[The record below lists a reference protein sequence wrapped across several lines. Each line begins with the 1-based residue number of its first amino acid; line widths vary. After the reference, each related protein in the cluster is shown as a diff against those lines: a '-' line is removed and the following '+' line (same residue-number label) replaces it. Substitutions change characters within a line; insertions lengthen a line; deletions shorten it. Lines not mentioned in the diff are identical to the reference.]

1 MKKSRIRKL
10 IFVALSS
17 LLLSACSSDV
27 DDTSSS
33 STAISS
39 EDNTNRPSPSSV
51 LAKWGGKNYTL
62 SITYRYLANQTT
74 AVGSSVPTPVFPI
87 VTAKYISTG
96 FEYDFGKGWDEA
108 KENYGYVTIPT
119 GSSLGTVGTHQYSLD
134 ADKKLVLGELK
145 SDKDAYEYLY
155 TPDYL
160 YKNATAIGSS
170 FNVDTGKSEINRL
183 TDTQYLD
190 NIAKA
195 LSVYGPLKAVSSTLT
210 FACVDLKYSASS
222 SSYRFTF
229 YVDDNEKFGG
239 SSTYNASANYP
250 VGAVVDLSKVGTTTL
265 PVVTNYLGGK

>member
-1 MKKSRIRKL
+1 MKKSRITKL
-10 IFVALSS
+10 IFVAISS
-17 LLLSACSSDV
+17 LLLSACGSSDEV
-27 DDTSSS
+27 SSS
-33 STAISS
+33 SSDTSSS

-51 LAKWGGKNYTL
+51 LAKWGNKNYTL
-62 SITYRYLANQTT
+62 SITFRYLADQNEV
-74 AVGSSVPTPVFPI
+74 VGSSVPTPTFPT
-87 VTAKYISTG
+87 VTAKYLSTG
-96 FEYDFGKGWDEA
+96 LEYDFVKGWDDA
-108 KENYGYVTIPT
+108 KENYGFVTIPT

-145 SDKDAYEYLY
+145 SDKEIYEYLY

-160 YKNATAIGSS
+160 YKNASSIGAS

-183 TDTQYLD
+183 TDTAYLD

-195 LSVYGPLKAVSSTLT
+195 LSVYGPLKEVSTTLS

-229 YVDDNEKFGG
+229 YVDDGGKYGG
-239 SSTYNASANYP
+239 SSYNASASYP

-265 PVVTNYLGGK
+265 PVVTNFLGGK